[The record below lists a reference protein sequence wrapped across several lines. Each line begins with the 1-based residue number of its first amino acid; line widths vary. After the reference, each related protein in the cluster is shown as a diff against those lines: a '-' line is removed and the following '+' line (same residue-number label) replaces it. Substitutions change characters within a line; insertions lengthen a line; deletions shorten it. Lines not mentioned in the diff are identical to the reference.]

1 MEKLLFRGCR
11 GYREYREY
19 RVCREGG
26 GPDGPPGFYGAS
38 AQARRMPMRDNLR
51 DNRPTLETKSLCF
64 GVVGSLGSLGSIG
77 AVGKD
82 MVRFANQSFIV
93 RSAHGL

>member
-1 MEKLLFRGCR
+1 VEKLLFRGCR

-64 GVVGSLGSLGSIG
+64 GVVGGIGS
-77 AVGKD
+77 VGKVAVLMD
-82 MVRFANQSFIV
+82 RRVFMGILHRQGEC
-93 RSAHGL
+93 R